1 MWSLE
6 RLDGPS
12 VAILLEV
19 PKAPQD
25 TLGHTL
31 VNGSVPKG
39 YASRL
44 THLQDDAPLP
54 LVAMAVEEAAANE
67 GVTPEA
73 VWCNVAK
80 LAWLLAVQRQNLSFR
95 GV

>member
-1 MWSLE
+1 MDCSALVCWSMWSLE

-39 YASRL
+39 
-44 THLQDDAPLP
+44 
-54 LVAMAVEEAAANE
+54 
-67 GVTPEA
+67 
-73 VWCNVAK
+73 
-80 LAWLLAVQRQNLSFR
+80 
-95 GV
+95 